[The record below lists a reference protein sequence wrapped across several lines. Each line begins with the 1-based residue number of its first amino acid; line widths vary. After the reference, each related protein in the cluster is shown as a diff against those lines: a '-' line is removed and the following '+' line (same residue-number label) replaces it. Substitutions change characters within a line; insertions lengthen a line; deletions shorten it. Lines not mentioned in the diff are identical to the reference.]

1 MHYFNSTNRFI
12 SIIVVLLSVVSC
24 TKTSNKSSDN
34 EVGNLQDSMRVY
46 VESEFAPLKRVVLT
60 QSEMFVSKKLFD
72 ARGSKEGLPD
82 GFLEKMS
89 EERENLNRVLQKYG
103 VEVQR
108 PRLLSEKE
116 KELGMIEQGLTDG
129 YGVTNFFSRDPFVT
143 IGPHIIELNFLSPY
157 RRLEVLPIRPI
168 LQKEAEESGCFYVGM
183 PQIDVSNGLDAAAG
197 PYLEGGDILTYGK
210 TVFVGNSGRAS
221 NHAGIVWLRNYLSHW
236 GYEVVEVPLKET
248 TLHLDCAMSLVREGL
263 MIVSQEALPG
273 GIPEQLKDWDKIEVT
288 YDAAQQLATNGLPID
303 ENTYI
308 TDVVFKD
315 TVGKELEKRGIKVEY
330 IDYANSR
337 KLEGAFRCST
347 QPLLRK

>member
-1 MHYFNSTNRFI
+1 MKKLFI
-12 SIIVVLLSVVSC
+12 IIAALLLVTSC
-24 TKTSNKSSDN
+24 TKTSDKSCDRTACN
-34 EVGNLQDSMRVY
+34 NQESMSVY

-60 QSEMFVSKKLFD
+60 QSEMLMSEKFFES
-72 ARGSKEGLPD
+72 RGIEGGLPE
-82 GFLEKMS
+82 GFLEKFY
-89 EERENLNRVLQKYG
+89 EERENLNQVLLKYG

-108 PRLLSEKE
+108 PRLLTEKE
-116 KELGMIEQGLTDG
+116 KELGMIDGGLTDG
-129 YGVTNFFSRDPFVT
+129 YGITNFFSRDPFVT
-143 IGPHIIELNFLSPY
+143 IGNHIIELNFCSPY

-168 LQKEAEESGCFYVGM
+168 LQKEAEKSGCLYVGM
-183 PQIDVSNGLDAAAG
+183 PQIDISNGLESEAG

-221 NHAGIVWLRNYLSHW
+221 NHAGIVWLRNYLAHW

-263 MIVSQEALPG
+263 MIVSLEALPG
-273 GIPEQLKDWDKIEVT
+273 GIPEQLKDWDKIEVS

-308 TDVVFKD
+308 TDIVFKD

-330 IDYANSR
+330 VDYEYSR